1 MRAMAPHVGA
11 LGDPRTDLWQENL
24 AMTATPGATQPAY
37 PEHPGRTDGVCNE
50 FTVFTKIKPGEADAL
65 REDLAALA
73 DAADDERV
81 HAAVR
86 QIGTLHDARHVI
98 FDNDTRFMFASVF
111 DGSWD
116 TYIDD
121 FAKTVVGARFDQVF
135 SHSEG
140 FPGVSDPGVKDW
152 FLAHQEPAGVFVS
165 AYPDLTVQQIFKDQR
180 VDKAFQE
187 VLDTAEFRAALDNPA
202 NAELVATPAF
212 QKLLGEAAA

>member
-1 MRAMAPHVGA
+1 MASHVRA
-11 LGDPRTDLWQENL
+11 LGDPRVDLWQEDL
-24 AMTATPGATQPAY
+24 AMAATGATQPAH
-37 PEHPGRTDGVCNE
+37 PEHPGRTDGVSNE

-65 REDLAALA
+65 REDLTWLG
-73 DAADDERV
+73 DAANDENV
-81 HAAVR
+81 HAALH

-121 FAKTVVGARFDQVF
+121 FAKTVVGARFDKVF

-140 FPGVSDPGVKDW
+140 FPGIKDPGVKDW

-165 AYPDLTVQQIFKDQR
+165 AYPDLTVQQIYKDQR
-180 VDKAFQE
+180 VDEAFE
-187 VLDTAEFRAALDNPA
+187 AVLDTAEFRAMLDNPA
-202 NAELVATPAF
+202 NAELVGTPAF
-212 QKLLGEAAA
+212 QKLLEEASA

>member
-1 MRAMAPHVGA
+1 
-11 LGDPRTDLWQENL
+11 
-24 AMTATPGATQPAY
+24 MTATTGAAQSAH
-37 PEHPGRTDGVCNE
+37 PERPGRSDGVCSE

-65 REDLAALA
+65 REDLATLA

-121 FAKTVVGARFDQVF
+121 FAQTVVGARFDKVF

-140 FPGVSDPGVKDW
+140 FPGVSDPGRRTGSS
-152 FLAHQEPAGVFVS
+152 PTRRPRGSSS
-165 AYPDLTVQQIFKDQR
+165 API
-180 VDKAFQE
+180 
-187 VLDTAEFRAALDNPA
+187 PI
-202 NAELVATPAF
+202 
-212 QKLLGEAAA
+212 

>member
-1 MRAMAPHVGA
+1 
-11 LGDPRTDLWQENL
+11 
-24 AMTATPGATQPAY
+24 MTATAHSSQSSH
-37 PEHPGRTDGVCNE
+37 PERPGRSDGVCSE

-65 REDLAALA
+65 RDVLAELS
-73 DAADDERV
+73 DASDTERV

-116 TYIDD
+116 AYIDD
-121 FAKTVVGARFDQVF
+121 FAKTVVGERFDKVF

-140 FPGVSDPGVKDW
+140 FPGIKDPAVKDW
-152 FLAHQEPAGVFVS
+152 FVAHQAPAGVFVS
-165 AYPDLTVQQIFKDQR
+165 AYPDLTVQQIYKDHR
-180 VDKAFQE
+180 VEEAFEE
-187 VLDTAEFRAALDNPA
+187 VLDTPEFRAVLDNPA

-212 QKLLGEAAA
+212 QKLLEEASA

>member
-1 MRAMAPHVGA
+1 MAPDIRA
-11 LGDPRTDLWQENL
+11 LGDPRADPRQEGF
-24 AMTATPGATQPAY
+24 AMTATGATQPAH
-37 PEHPGRTDGVCNE
+37 PEHPGRTDGVANE
-50 FTVFTKIKPGEADAL
+50 FTVFTKIKQGEADAL
-65 REDLAALA
+65 REDLARLS
-73 DAADDERV
+73 DAANDENV
-81 HAAVR
+81 HAALR

-121 FAKTVVGARFDQVF
+121 FAKTVVGARFDKVF

-140 FPGVSDPGVKDW
+140 FPGVKDPGAKDW

-165 AYPDLTVQQIFKDQR
+165 AYPDLTVQQIYKDQR
-180 VDKAFQE
+180 VDEAFQE
-187 VLDTAEFRAALDNPA
+187 VLDTPEFRAALENPA

-212 QKLLGEAAA
+212 QKLLEEASA

>member
-1 MRAMAPHVGA
+1 MGPHIGVLDGPRI
-11 LGDPRTDLWQENL
+11 DPWQENL
-24 AMTATPGATQPAY
+24 IMTPTSDAAQRAH
-37 PEHPGRTDGVCNE
+37 PEHPGKTDGVCNE
-50 FTVFTKIKPGEADAL
+50 FTVFTKIKTGEADAL
-65 REDLAALA
+65 RADLATLA

-121 FAKTVVGARFDQVF
+121 FAKTVVGARFDKVF

-140 FPGVSDPGVKDW
+140 FPGIHDPGVKEW

-180 VDKAFQE
+180 VDDAFQE
-187 VLDTAEFRAALDNPA
+187 VLDTSEFRAALENPA
-202 NAELVATPAF
+202 NAELVSTPAF
-212 QKLLGEAAA
+212 QKLLEVAAS

>member
-1 MRAMAPHVGA
+1 
-11 LGDPRTDLWQENL
+11 
-24 AMTATPGATQPAY
+24 MTATAHAAQSAH
-37 PEHPGRTDGVCNE
+37 PERPGRSDGVCSE

-65 REDLAALA
+65 REVLAALA
-73 DAADDERV
+73 DAADDEQV

-116 TYIDD
+116 AYIDD
-121 FAKTVVGARFDQVF
+121 FAKTVVGERFDKVF

-140 FPGVSDPGVKDW
+140 FPGITDPGVKDW
-152 FLAHQEPAGVFVS
+152 FVSHQAPAGVFVS
-165 AYPDLTVQQIFKDQR
+165 AYPDLTVQQIYKDHR
-180 VDKAFQE
+180 VEEAFEE
-187 VLDTAEFRAALDNPA
+187 VLDTPEFRATLENPA

-212 QKLLGEAAA
+212 QKLLEEASA